1 MLGSPRPTLDI
12 DYIGNDLQKDNLQI
26 VMDEVAN
33 EMGFDVDAVP
43 VHGVIPLLPG
53 GQKRNILVGNF
64 GKIEVSIIDPYAIAL
79 SKLDRGFDTD
89 IEDIIFLIQR
99 GLITLPLLEKVMQ
112 DALPRASEFDM
123 DANNIQRH
131 LEAVR
136 EALK

>member
-1 MLGSPRPTLDI
+1 MATIESEQVLAFLKEVGKRYPSFAKLILVGGGALCVLGSPRPTLDI

-43 VHGVIPLLPG
+43 VPGVIPLLPG

-79 SKLDRGFDTD
+79 SKLDRG
-89 IEDIIFLIQR
+89 LIR
-99 GLITLPLLEKVMQ
+99 ISKTLSFSSSV
-112 DALPRASEFDM
+112 D
-123 DANNIQRH
+123 
-131 LEAVR
+131 
-136 EALK
+136 